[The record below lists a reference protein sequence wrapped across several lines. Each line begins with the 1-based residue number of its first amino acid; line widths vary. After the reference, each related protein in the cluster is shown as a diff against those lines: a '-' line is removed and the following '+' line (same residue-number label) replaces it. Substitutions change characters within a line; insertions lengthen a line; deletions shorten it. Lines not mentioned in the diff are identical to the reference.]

1 MRFLPTRLEGAFL
14 IDLEAHQDERGA
26 FARLWDG
33 ALFAERGLEPGL
45 AQVSVSWNPKA
56 GTLRGLHFQLPP
68 YEETKL
74 VRCIRGAIFD
84 VIVDL
89 RAGSPSYLQWEGFEL
104 TEGNRRQLYIPK
116 GFAHGFETLADESE
130 VLYFISTPYAPTA
143 SGGLRWNDPAL
154 GIAWPAEPGI
164 VSERDRTWPPLP
176 GTSPF
181 SFR

>member
-1 MRFLPTRLEGAFL
+1 MRFQPTRLDGAFL
-14 IDLEAHQDERGA
+14 IELEPHQDERGA

-33 ALFAERGLEPGL
+33 ALFAGSGLDPTL
-45 AQVSVSWNPKA
+45 AQVSLSWNPRA

-74 VRCIRGAIFD
+74 VRCVRGAIFD

-104 TEGNRRQLYIPK
+104 THRNRRQVYVPK
-116 GFAHGFETLADESE
+116 GFAHGFVTLAEDSE

-143 SGGLRWNDPAL
+143 AAGLRWNDPAL
-154 GIAWPAEPGI
+154 AIRWPAEPSV
-164 VSERDRTWPPLP
+164 VSERDRTWPDFA
-176 GTSPF
+176 GTSAF

>member
-1 MRFLPTRLEGAFL
+1 MRFLPTRLDGALL
-14 IDLEAHQDERGA
+14 IELEPHRDERGS

-33 ALFAERGLEPGL
+33 ALFSERGLEPGL
-45 AQVSVSWNPKA
+45 AQVSVSSNPKT

-68 YEETKL
+68 YEEAKL
-74 VRCIRGAIFD
+74 VRCIAGAIFD

-89 RAGSPSYLQWEGFEL
+89 RAGSPGYGRWEGFEL
-104 TEGNRRQLYIPK
+104 TRSNGRQLYVPK
-116 GFAHGFETLADESE
+116 GFAHGFQTLADDSE

-143 SGGLRWNDPAL
+143 AAGLRWDDPTL
-154 GIAWPAEPGI
+154 GIGWPVPPRVI
-164 VSERDRTWPPLP
+164 SERDRTWPSFA

>member
-1 MRFLPTRLEGAFL
+1 MRFLPTRLDGAFL
-14 IDLEAHQDERGA
+14 VELEPHQDERGA

-33 ALFAERGLEPGL
+33 ALFAERGLEPTL
-45 AQVSVSWNPKA
+45 AQASLSWNPGV

-68 YEETKL
+68 YDETKL

-104 TEGNRRQLYIPK
+104 TEGNRRGIYVPK
-116 GFAHGFETLADESE
+116 GFAHGFETLVDDTEI
-130 VLYFISTPYAPTA
+130 LYFISTPYAPTA
-143 SGGLRWNDPAL
+143 ASGLRWDDPAL
-154 GIAWPAEPGI
+154 GIKWPVEPRLL
-164 VSERDRTWPPLP
+164 SERDRRWPDFV

>member
-1 MRFLPTRLEGAFL
+1 MRFLSTRLAGAFL
-14 IDLEAHQDERGA
+14 VELEPHQDERGG

-33 ALFAERGLEPGL
+33 ALFAERGLEPAL
-45 AQVSVSWNPKA
+45 AQVSLSWSPKA
-56 GTLRGLHFQLPP
+56 ATLRGLHFQLPP

-89 RAGSPSYLQWEGFEL
+89 RIGSPSYLQWEGFEL
-104 TEGNRRQLYIPK
+104 TAGNRRQLYVPK
-116 GFAHGFETLADESE
+116 GFAHGFQTLGDDSE
-130 VLYFISTPYAPTA
+130 ILYFISTPYAPTA
-143 SGGLRWNDPAL
+143 AAGVRWNDRAF
-154 GIAWPAEPGI
+154 GIAWPAEPSVI
-164 VSERDRTWPPLP
+164 SERDQRWPNFV

>member
-14 IDLEAHQDERGA
+14 IELEPHRDERGS

-33 ALFAERGLEPGL
+33 ALFSGRGLEPGL
-45 AQVSVSWNPKA
+45 AQVSVSSNPTT

-74 VRCIRGAIFD
+74 VRCLVGAIFD

-89 RAGSPSYLQWEGFEL
+89 RAGSPSYGRWEGFEL
-104 TEGNRRQLYIPK
+104 TRGNGRQLYVPK
-116 GFAHGFETLADESE
+116 GFAHGFQTLADDSE

-143 SGGLRWNDPAL
+143 AAGLRWDDPAL
-154 GIAWPAEPGI
+154 GIKWPALPRV
-164 VSERDRTWPPLP
+164 VSERDRTWPPFA